1 MLLRSLL
8 RASRGRMAW
17 VAAAPASPTL
27 HRPLSSTAFTAFTA
41 SASAPASAPSSAPPS
56 PPAGTVAFRAI
67 KDCTK
72 ADMDLMTAMYVDAC
86 TSERLTQRA
95 LGLLRALDG
104 EENMLGARVSLYEHC
119 LQTATRAYHDGA
131 DEDTVVAALLHDVG
145 ELMSP
150 SAHGDVAAAML
161 LPYIRYGV

>member
-1 MLLRSLL
+1 
-8 RASRGRMAW
+8 
-17 VAAAPASPTL
+17 
-27 HRPLSSTAFTAFTA
+27 
-41 SASAPASAPSSAPPS
+41 
-56 PPAGTVAFRAI
+56 
-67 KDCTK
+67 
-72 ADMDLMTAMYVDAC
+72 MDLMTAMYVDAC

-119 LQTATRAYHDGA
+119 LQTATRAHHDGA

-161 LPYIRYGV
+161 LPYIRYGVLCVYVTGHGIPLCAGRSMQVGACVVYGVV

>member
-1 MLLRSLL
+1 
-8 RASRGRMAW
+8 
-17 VAAAPASPTL
+17 
-27 HRPLSSTAFTAFTA
+27 
-41 SASAPASAPSSAPPS
+41 
-56 PPAGTVAFRAI
+56 
-67 KDCTK
+67 
-72 ADMDLMTAMYVDAC
+72 
-86 TSERLTQRA
+86 
-95 LGLLRALDG
+95 
-104 EENMLGARVSLYEHC
+104 MLGARVSLYEHC